1 MMNRPP
7 PPPFPDT
14 LGPTQFPQALI
25 DGLIARIDHLAE
37 LKMTLFCLWAFS
49 QNDPRDGLYWL
60 RLDDILRH
68 RKVHGLDEA
77 SVMRGLSEACARG
90 TLLPV
95 HANAPDGSIEIVWV
109 LHTPTAWQIAGAPDC
124 AARLDAAGRLMIL
137 APRPTVYALYEE
149 NIGPLTGLIGDE
161 LRTLSDDYGDDWLR
175 EAVSISVEQEK
186 RNLAYIKAVLRRW
199 RREGKRHERSE
210 RSAERDVAGKYGDFY
225 KR

>member
-1 MMNRPP
+1 MMKPAA
-7 PPPFPDT
+7 PFPDNI
-14 LGPTQFPQALI
+14 GPTQFPQALI

-37 LKMTLFCLWAFS
+37 LKMTLFCLWAFG
-49 QNDPRDGLYWL
+49 QRDPQDGLYWL
-60 RLDDILRH
+60 RLEDIVKH
-68 RKVHGLDEA
+68 RKIHGLDEA
-77 SVMRGLSEACARG
+77 SVMRGLSEACMRG

-95 HANAPDGSIEIVWV
+95 YANALDGGIEMVWV
-109 LHTPTAWQIAGAPDC
+109 LHTPGAAAVLGSPDC
-124 AARLDAAGRLMIL
+124 AARLDAAGRLTIL

-175 EAVSISVEQEK
+175 EAVHIAVENEK

-199 RREGKRHERSE
+199 RREGKRHEGTE
-210 RSAERDVAGKYGDFY
+210 RSAERPGKYGDYY